1 MRYYSGHTCS
11 LPKALCQTEFFT
23 DLGLTKHFFDKENR
37 DMVKLIDK
45 IDERRE
51 ITPKISAFSMKMF
64 KGFREL
70 NSLTQGKKKEET
82 KL

>member
-1 MRYYSGHTCS
+1 
-11 LPKALCQTEFFT
+11 
-23 DLGLTKHFFDKENR
+23 
-37 DMVKLIDK
+37 MVKLIDK

-64 KGFREL
+64 KGFGEL